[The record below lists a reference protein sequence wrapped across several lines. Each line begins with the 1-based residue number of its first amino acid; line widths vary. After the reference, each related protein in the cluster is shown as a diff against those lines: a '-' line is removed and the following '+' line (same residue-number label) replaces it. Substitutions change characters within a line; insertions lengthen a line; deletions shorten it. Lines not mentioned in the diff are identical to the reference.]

1 MKNKILQKAIKFC
14 DENNYR
20 LTEPRQRVLE
30 IISSTKKPIKAY
42 EILKKLSEVLDNNPK
57 PPTIYRAIDFWHS
70 HNFIHRVESQNAYF
84 PCVENHLHKGSQFM
98 ICDEC
103 GKVIEA
109 HLCDLPENIKQ
120 STKKNAF
127 IPKAWNL
134 EIKGLCGNCL

>member
-1 MKNKILQKAIKFC
+1 MTKTIQKKALDFCIKYKF
-14 DENNYR
+14 R
-20 LTEPRQRVLE
+20 LTEPRKNVLQ
-30 IISSTKKPIKAY
+30 IIASSNKPIKAY
-42 EILKKLSEVLDNNPK
+42 EVLKKLAKITSHPK

-109 HLCDLPENIKQ
+109 HFCDLPENIKQ
-120 STKKNAF
+120 STKQKAF